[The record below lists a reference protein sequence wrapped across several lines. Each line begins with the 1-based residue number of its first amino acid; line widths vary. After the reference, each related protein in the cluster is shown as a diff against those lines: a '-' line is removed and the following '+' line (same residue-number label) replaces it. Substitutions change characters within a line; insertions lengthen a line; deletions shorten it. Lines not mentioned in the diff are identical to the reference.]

1 MEYGSPLNIRDF
13 YYLRKI
19 SGAMKNPRTRFDDVK
34 FLKRGEDYLI
44 PYLKSNVGPV
54 DETRRKFIKG
64 VIFGIGAIAAA
75 SVLDAVRG
83 LQVPLAGAGA
93 YVKMLLVDS
102 SGNPVKASSIAVN
115 DPVITLYEYPLVDE
129 INFLFNLGDATG
141 KPVALSSTSVS
152 IPENGKTY
160 TFPGGVGASKS
171 IVSYSAICQHLGC
184 KPPNIHFYPP
194 NYMKTGMSPPNL
206 LPPDALSAAQSANLP
221 AIIHC
226 DCHGSTYDPYHGAS
240 VLTGPT
246 QRPLPFTVL
255 EWDSASDQLYATGS
269 IGVPVYGHSA
279 TLSGGQA
286 LSGTST
292 QVSSTG
298 NPFTS

>member
-1 MEYGSPLNIRDF
+1 MEYGSALGIEEF
-13 YYLRKI
+13 YYLRKT
-19 SGAMKNPRTRFDDVK
+19 SGAMKSRRTRFNDVR
-34 FLKRGEDYLI
+34 FLEDGEDYLF
-44 PYLKSNVGPV
+44 PYLASNVGPV

-83 LQVPLAGAGA
+83 LQVPLAGSSA

-102 SGNPVKASSIAVN
+102 SGSPVKASSITVN
-115 DPVITLYEYPLVDE
+115 NPVIVLYEYPLVDE
-129 INFLFNLGDATG
+129 INFLFNLGDSSGNPVSLPAATI
-141 KPVALSSTSVS
+141 T
-152 IPENGKTY
+152 IPENGNTY
-160 TFPGGVGASKS
+160 NFPGGVGSGKS

-194 NYMKTGMSPPNL
+194 SYMKGGMAPPNF
-206 LPPDALSAAQSANLP
+206 LPQDALTAAQAANVP
-221 AIIHC
+221 AVIHC

-255 EWDSASDQLYATGS
+255 EWDSSSDQLYATGS
-269 IGVPVYGHSA
+269 TGVPVYGHTS
-279 TLSGGQA
+279 TLTGGQPLSG
-286 LSGTST
+286 SNTSVT
-292 QVSSTG
+292 NSA
-298 NPFTS
+298 NPFG